1 MIRLPSLLAPEVAGN
16 QVSTVS
22 PEQSLVGIE
31 IMTLEQLASTRK
43 RARRLGYLLR
53 PIWRLLQKPWLCC
66 LLLIAAGSMAHVPA
80 LQGPFLWDDT
90 YLALT
95 NPFIK
100 SPLLIFESF
109 RHYLFLDSY
118 SLHYRPVQNISY
130 MPDYFLWG
138 DNPFGFHLSNVFW
151 HVAAGT
157 MLFLLLR
164 RLLAELP
171 RTQLCSNRSQFIALL
186 IALLWVVHP
195 VHSAAVDYVS
205 GRADSLAFFFAAA
218 AWLTFLCARRSSSA
232 CRRTFIYAIS
242 FLLGLLAL
250 CSRETG
256 ILWLIL
262 FLVWQLFVNPQMN
275 RRAKLIIVAGCL
287 TLTLAYIGLRHLPSP
302 RSQVLSAA
310 GWPAATRAVLMLRA
324 LGDYG
329 RLMVFPS
336 NLHMER
342 TVFNPA
348 ALRDSSMWESNSVV
362 EYLSIAGLGFLAI
375 LIFGLLR
382 KETGRELRILGA
394 VWFLVAYV
402 PVSNLINL
410 NATVAEH
417 WLYLPSVGFLIFL
430 AGCALALPQRLDRWV
445 LPLVGAFII
454 GLSVRSYDRSSD
466 WANSERFFR
475 QTLAAG
481 GSSGRAATNLALVY
495 SRRGEYARAE
505 ELLRHV
511 LQISPDDPIARNNLA
526 DALRHLGR
534 NAEAE
539 NILIATSKAR
549 EQIAKDYPRT
559 WVIAAN
565 LARLRHAQKNDS
577 AACVILDKAR
587 RQDPDVW
594 ELVSY
599 EGELLRENKGPGAA
613 QQLVED
619 FARRN
624 WWHYGAALALGRIY
638 AEKGQVTEAI
648 EALTRAS
655 RLDLHEVEALNLLAQ
670 IRLRQH
676 RFQDAYLAQRRATD
690 RQPDAPRQY
699 VLLSDIL
706 QKMGRPGEAHD
717 ALAQVK
723 RLQDAAREN
732 GSLIN

>member
-1 MIRLPSLLAPEVAGN
+1 
-16 QVSTVS
+16 
-22 PEQSLVGIE
+22 
-31 IMTLEQLASTRK
+31 MTLPALASTRV
-43 RARRLGYLLR
+43 RGRRPGDLLS

-66 LLLIAAGSMAHVPA
+66 LLLIAAGSMVHTPA

-90 YLALT
+90 YLAVT

-100 SPLLIFESF
+100 SPFLIFESF

-130 MPDYFLWG
+130 MPDYYLWG
-138 DNPFGFHLSNVFW
+138 DNPFGFHLSNLFW
-151 HVAAGT
+151 HLAAGT

-164 RLLAELP
+164 RLLADLP
-171 RTQLCSNRSQFIALL
+171 RTQLCPNRSQFIALL

-218 AWLTFLCARRSSSA
+218 AWLTFLCAHRSCSA
-232 CRRTFIYAIS
+232 GTRTLIYAIS

-250 CSRETG
+250 CSRETAM
-256 ILWLIL
+256 LWLIL
-262 FLVWQLFVNPQMN
+262 FLAHRFFAGSQVS
-275 RRAKLIIVAGCL
+275 RRATFFILAGCL
-287 TLTLAYIGLRHLPSP
+287 ALTVAYIGLRHLPSP
-302 RSQVLSAA
+302 RSQVLATA
-310 GWPAATRAVLMLRA
+310 GWPPATRAILMFRA

-329 RLMVFPS
+329 RLMFFPA

-342 TVFNPA
+342 TVFDPTT
-348 ALRDSSMWESNSVV
+348 LHDSSTWERNFGV
-362 EYLSIAGLGFLAI
+362 EYLSIAGLGILAI
-375 LIFGLLR
+375 LTFGVLR
-382 KETGRELRILGA
+382 KDTGRDLRILGSA
-394 VWFLVAYV
+394 WFFVGYL
-402 PVSNLINL
+402 PVSNLVSL

-417 WLYLPSVGFLIFL
+417 WLYLPSVGLLIFL
-430 AGCALALPQRLDRWV
+430 AGCALALPQRSDRWV
-445 LPLVGAFII
+445 LPLVGVFLI
-454 GLSVRSYDRSSD
+454 GLSVRSYYRSSD
-466 WANSERFFR
+466 WASPERFFR

-511 LQISPDDPIARNNLA
+511 LQISPDDPIARNNLV

-534 NAEAE
+534 SAEAE
-539 NILIATSKAR
+539 RILIATSKSR

-559 WVIAAN
+559 WIIAAN

-577 AACVILDKAR
+577 AACTILDQAR
-587 RQDPDVW
+587 RQNPDVW
-594 ELVSY
+594 ELASY
-599 EGELLRENKGPGAA
+599 EGELLRENEGPGAA
-613 QQLVED
+613 QHLVED

-638 AEKGQVTEAI
+638 AEKGQVAQAI

-670 IRLRQH
+670 ISLRQH
-676 RFQDAYLAQRRATD
+676 RLQDAYLAQRKATD

-706 QKMGRPGEAHD
+706 EKMGRPGEAHD

-723 RLQDAAREN
+723 RLQEAARQN
-732 GSLIN
+732 GALIN